1 VPAAARQ
8 TTLSVRRQQDHWYG
22 EFIAMASPCQF
33 LSKASR
39 STAQMQLEAA
49 AAEAWRIEGKYSRY
63 LGGNIVDRINSAD
76 GALVELDE
84 ETANLLDFAAT
95 LHKLSDGRFD
105 ITSGALREVW
115 SFDGSDRVPRA
126 EQVSRVLQRVGWHKA
141 VWRRPMLTL
150 AAGMQI
156 DFGGIGKEYAVDR
169 AAALAAAQ
177 SEAPCLINFG
187 GDIAAVGAVPGDAP
201 WRVGIES
208 LGSGILLRSN
218 ASIPGRVSAGAAE
231 PFKRIQ
237 LQRGG
242 LATSGDARRFLLKDG
257 VRYSHLLNPLTGWPV
272 VDAPR
277 SVTVAA
283 DTCTQAGMLSTF
295 AMLMGADAERF
306 LQQQTVRFWCIR

>member
-1 VPAAARQ
+1 
-8 TTLSVRRQQDHWYG
+8 
-22 EFIAMASPCQF
+22 MASPCQF

-39 STAQMQLEAA
+39 STAQMQLEAV
-49 AAEAWRIEGKYSRY
+49 AAEARRIEAKYSRY
-63 LGGNIVDRINSAD
+63 LGGNIVDRINSAN
-76 GALVELDE
+76 GALVEVDG

-105 ITSGALREVW
+105 ITSGVLREVW
-115 SFDGSDRVPRA
+115 RFDGSDRVPRA
-126 EQVSRVLQRVGWHKA
+126 EQVSRVLQRVGWNKA
-141 VWRRPMLTL
+141 IWRRPMLTL
-150 AAGMQI
+150 APGMQI

-187 GDIAAVGAVPGDAP
+187 GDIAAVGMVSDNAP

-218 ASIPGRVSAGAAE
+218 ASIPGRVSAGAGE

-242 LATSGDARRFLLKDG
+242 LATSGDARRFLLKNG
-257 VRYSHLLNPLTGWPV
+257 IRYSHLLNPLTGWPV
-272 VDAPR
+272 MNAPQ

-306 LQQQTVRFWCIR
+306 LQQQAVRFWCIR